1 MAKVFIKKLLEGNLP
16 LTDTDFTM
24 SFTDE
29 GSLYITKGDG
39 SQLKISSLI
48 TDYTN
53 LLDLT
58 TQNPQL
64 ENKLYLT
71 QDHKLYVYDGV
82 KYVSIS
88 GDGGQ
93 GLNTD
98 TLNMLLELESKTDTF
113 GYSVDGDITSVGRVY
128 VNPNLTDE
136 NTVYSYDA
144 QGNIIKEELTKMG
157 KNIVNTFSY
166 NVDGDIVEIKT
177 VVTDI

>member
-71 QDHKLYVYDGV
+71 QDHKLYVYDGNSV
-82 KYVSIS
+82 NPATLIS
-88 GDGGQ
+88 SGMMADSVR
-93 GLNTD
+93 L
-98 TLNMLLELESKTDTF
+98 LYLELS
-113 GYSVDGDITSVGRVY
+113 G
-128 VNPNLTDE
+128 
-136 NTVYSYDA
+136 
-144 QGNIIKEELTKMG
+144 
-157 KNIVNTFSY
+157 
-166 NVDGDIVEIKT
+166 EI
-177 VVTDI
+177 